1 MKTYTHSLL
10 SAAVVAA
17 ITFSGAALADEYQ
30 TLETTTV
37 TAGRFEQDLMET
49 PMSVSVITADDI
61 AKSGAQ
67 SIGALIESMTGVRI
81 NNDGGQ
87 GIKRA
92 KIRGEDAFRSLVMID
107 GQKISEQK
115 SMSGSPI
122 LIDPAMVERIEVI
135 KGPASVLYG
144 SDAIGGAINII
155 TKKGGTKPV
164 QGEVGAGMNTSNS
177 GKSVNASVYGGI
189 EGWKY
194 RIGVAHEDGDNLK
207 TPVGDM
213 NFTKFNSTGANL
225 FVSYDINEK
234 ATVGATLDHFDLDFM
249 SGSAE
254 PGYEPFYV
262 DVPEW
267 KRTKLGVFG
276 EFRDLS
282 KVLRKVRVDAFYQKN
297 DKSMTN
303 NVETNPFI
311 TSMPYNIM
319 NLADNS
325 LDQYGI
331 SLQTDWAVSD
341 STMVIAGY
349 EFNYDDLDATSSV
362 EARRNAL
369 GNMMNSGAMDPDMK
383 DKLGNYDK
391 FGFYKGSMTT
401 HALFASAETSIL
413 DNVLLSYGARYTYV
427 KTDMKD
433 VHGSKYYLDGIFG
446 GTSGAFNSAKELG
459 AEGKKHDDK
468 VVFNA
473 GIVWR
478 PLEELALRA
487 QWAQGFR
494 APLLQERYIAT
505 SMGSTS
511 TTLGNPDLKPETSNN
526 FEVGAR
532 WMSNSIMLDAAVFYS
547 KAKDYIQSTPYGAN
561 LYRYENI
568 GEATTYGLELTGS
581 YEIKSIGL
589 EPYVNLTLMRRQFDY
604 GNVETYKTATPAV
617 IARYGFRWNGE
628 ANGLGLHADAYAR
641 TISKTEYQDPSATA
655 RSDSSYRLGGATTF
669 NLTGGVTFGDQKQ
682 YGLDAGFYNI
692 FDKAYREQTAI
703 YEPGRYLAVK
713 LNAKF

>member
-1 MKTYTHSLL
+1 MKTYTHNLL

-17 ITFSGAALADEYQ
+17 ITFSGAAIADEYQ

-177 GKSVNASVYGGI
+177 GKSVNASVYGGV

-213 NFTKFNSTGANL
+213 NHTKFNSTGANL

-276 EFRDLS
+276 ELHDLTES
-282 KVLRKVRVDAFYQKN
+282 LKKVRFDVFYQKN
-297 DKSMTN
+297 DKTMN
-303 NVETNPFI
+303 NHVEVINSPVVVDN
-311 TSMPYNIM
+311 Y
-319 NLADNS
+319 ADNS
-325 LDQYGI
+325 LDQYGF
-331 SLQTDWAVSD
+331 SLQTNWSVSD
-341 STMVIAGY
+341 STFIVAGY
-349 EFNYDDLDATSSV
+349 EFNNDGLDAQSHVHTVGDTPAMPTMPSMHIDT
-362 EARRNAL
+362 EKQ
-369 GNMMNSGAMDPDMK
+369 GFFKGA
-383 DKLGNYDK
+383 
-391 FGFYKGSMTT
+391 MTT
-401 HALFASAETSIL
+401 HALFASAETNL
-413 DNVLLSYGARYTYV
+413 VDTVTLSYGARYTYV
-427 KTDMKD
+427 KTDMD
-433 VHGSKYYLDGIFG
+433 DIHGYKVYNPSN
-446 GTSGAFNSAKELG
+446 TTPQRPFNPDQELG
-459 AEGKKHDDK
+459 KAGKQHDDR

-473 GIVWR
+473 GLVWH
-478 PLEELALRA
+478 PVNDLALRA
-487 QWAQGFR
+487 NWAQGFR

-532 WMSNSIMLDAAVFYS
+532 WMSNSIMLDAAMFYS
-547 KAKDYIQSTPYGAN
+547 KAKNYIQVLPISSS
-561 LYRYENI
+561 LSRYENV

>member
-1 MKTYTHSLL
+1 MKTYTHNLL

-17 ITFSGAALADEYQ
+17 ITFSGAAIADEYQ

-177 GKSVNASVYGGI
+177 GKSVNASVYGGV

-213 NFTKFNSTGANL
+213 NHTKFNSTGANL

-276 EFRDLS
+276 ELHDLTES
-282 KVLRKVRVDAFYQKN
+282 LKKVRFDVFYQKN
-297 DKSMTN
+297 DKTMN
-303 NVETNPFI
+303 NHVEVINSPVVVDN
-311 TSMPYNIM
+311 Y
-319 NLADNS
+319 ADNS
-325 LDQYGI
+325 LDQYGF
-331 SLQTDWAVSD
+331 SLQTNWSVSD
-341 STMVIAGY
+341 STFIVAGY
-349 EFNYDDLDATSSV
+349 EFNNDDLDAQSHVHTVGDTPAMPTMPSMHIDT
-362 EARRNAL
+362 EKQ
-369 GNMMNSGAMDPDMK
+369 GFFKGA
-383 DKLGNYDK
+383 
-391 FGFYKGSMTT
+391 MTT
-401 HALFASAETSIL
+401 HALFASAETNL
-413 DNVLLSYGARYTYV
+413 VDTVTLSYGARYTYV
-427 KTDMKD
+427 KTDMD
-433 VHGSKYYLDGIFG
+433 DIHGYKVYNPSN
-446 GTSGAFNSAKELG
+446 TTPQRPFNPDQELG
-459 AEGKKHDDK
+459 KAGKQHDDR

-473 GIVWR
+473 GLVWH
-478 PLEELALRA
+478 PVNDLALRA
-487 QWAQGFR
+487 NWAQGFR

-532 WMSNSIMLDAAVFYS
+532 WMSNSIMLDAAMFYS
-547 KAKDYIQSTPYGAN
+547 KTKNYIQALPISSS
-561 LYRYENI
+561 LSRYENV

>member
-1 MKTYTHSLL
+1 MKTYTHNLL

-17 ITFSGAALADEYQ
+17 LTFSGAAIADEYQ

-177 GKSVNASVYGGI
+177 GKSVNASVYGGV

-213 NFTKFNSTGANL
+213 NHTKFNSTGANL

-276 EFRDLS
+276 ELHDLTES
-282 KVLRKVRVDAFYQKN
+282 LKKVRFDVFYQKN
-297 DKSMTN
+297 DKTMN
-303 NVETNPFI
+303 NHVEVINSPVVVDN
-311 TSMPYNIM
+311 Y
-319 NLADNS
+319 ADNS
-325 LDQYGI
+325 LDQYGF
-331 SLQTDWAVSD
+331 SLQTNWSVSD
-341 STMVIAGY
+341 STFIVAGY
-349 EFNYDDLDATSSV
+349 EFNNDDLDAQSHVHTVGDTPAMPTMPSMHIDT
-362 EARRNAL
+362 EKQ
-369 GNMMNSGAMDPDMK
+369 GFFKGA
-383 DKLGNYDK
+383 
-391 FGFYKGSMTT
+391 MTT
-401 HALFASAETSIL
+401 HALFASAETNL
-413 DNVLLSYGARYTYV
+413 VDTVTLSYGARYTYV
-427 KTDMKD
+427 KTDMD
-433 VHGSKYYLDGIFG
+433 DIHGYKVYNPSN
-446 GTSGAFNSAKELG
+446 TTPQRPFNPDQELG
-459 AEGKKHDDK
+459 KAGKQHDDR

-473 GIVWR
+473 GLVWH
-478 PLEELALRA
+478 PVNDLALRA
-487 QWAQGFR
+487 NWAQGFR
-494 APLLQERYIAT
+494 APLLQEHYIAT

-532 WMSNSIMLDAAVFYS
+532 WMSNSIMLDAAMFYS
-547 KAKDYIQSTPYGAN
+547 KTKNYIQALPISSS
-561 LYRYENI
+561 LSRYENV

-669 NLTGGVTFGDQKQ
+669 NLTGGISFGDQKQ

>member
-1 MKTYTHSLL
+1 MKTYTHNLL

-17 ITFSGAALADEYQ
+17 ITFSGAAIADEYQ

-177 GKSVNASVYGGI
+177 GKSVNASVYGGV

-213 NFTKFNSTGANL
+213 NHTKFNSTGANL

-276 EFRDLS
+276 ELHDLTES
-282 KVLRKVRVDAFYQKN
+282 LKKVRFDVFYQKN
-297 DKSMTN
+297 DKTMN
-303 NVETNPFI
+303 NHVEVINSPVVVDN
-311 TSMPYNIM
+311 Y
-319 NLADNS
+319 ADNS
-325 LDQYGI
+325 LDQYGF
-331 SLQTDWAVSD
+331 SLQTNWSVSD
-341 STMVIAGY
+341 STFIVAGY
-349 EFNYDDLDATSSV
+349 EFNNDDLDAQSHVHTVGDTPAMPTMPSMHIDT
-362 EARRNAL
+362 EKQ
-369 GNMMNSGAMDPDMK
+369 GFFKGA
-383 DKLGNYDK
+383 
-391 FGFYKGSMTT
+391 MTT
-401 HALFASAETSIL
+401 HALFASAETNL
-413 DNVLLSYGARYTYV
+413 VDTVTLSYGARYTYV
-427 KTDMKD
+427 KTDMD
-433 VHGSKYYLDGIFG
+433 DIHGYKVYNPSN
-446 GTSGAFNSAKELG
+446 TTPQRPFNPDQELG
-459 AEGKKHDDK
+459 KAGKQHDDR

-473 GIVWR
+473 GLVWH
-478 PLEELALRA
+478 PVNDLALRA
-487 QWAQGFR
+487 NWAQGFR

-532 WMSNSIMLDAAVFYS
+532 WMSNSIMLDAAMFYS
-547 KAKDYIQSTPYGAN
+547 KAKNYIQALPISAS
-561 LYRYENI
+561 LSRYENV

>member
-1 MKTYTHSLL
+1 MKTYTHNLL

-17 ITFSGAALADEYQ
+17 ITFSGAAIADEYQ

-177 GKSVNASVYGGI
+177 GKSVNASVYGGV

-213 NFTKFNSTGANL
+213 NHTKFNSTGANL

-276 EFRDLS
+276 ELHDLTES
-282 KVLRKVRVDAFYQKN
+282 LKKVRFDVFYQKN
-297 DKSMTN
+297 DKTMN
-303 NVETNPFI
+303 NHVEVINSPVVVDN
-311 TSMPYNIM
+311 Y
-319 NLADNS
+319 ADNS
-325 LDQYGI
+325 LDQYGF
-331 SLQTDWAVSD
+331 SLQTNWSVSD
-341 STMVIAGY
+341 STFIVAGY
-349 EFNYDDLDATSSV
+349 EFNNDDLDAQSHVHTVGDTPAMPTMPSMHIDT
-362 EARRNAL
+362 EKQ
-369 GNMMNSGAMDPDMK
+369 GFFKGA
-383 DKLGNYDK
+383 
-391 FGFYKGSMTT
+391 MTT
-401 HALFASAETSIL
+401 HALFASAETNL
-413 DNVLLSYGARYTYV
+413 VDTVTLSYGARYTYV
-427 KTDMKD
+427 KTDMD
-433 VHGSKYYLDGIFG
+433 DIHGYKVYNPSN
-446 GTSGAFNSAKELG
+446 TTPQRPFNPDQELG
-459 AEGKKHDDK
+459 KAGKQHDDR

-473 GIVWR
+473 GLVWH
-478 PLEELALRA
+478 PVNDLALRA
-487 QWAQGFR
+487 NWAQGFR

-532 WMSNSIMLDAAVFYS
+532 WMSNSIMLDAAMFYS
-547 KAKDYIQSTPYGAN
+547 KAKNYIQALPISSSPS
-561 LYRYENI
+561 RYENV

>member
-1 MKTYTHSLL
+1 MKTYTHNLL

-17 ITFSGAALADEYQ
+17 LTFSGAAIADEYQ

-177 GKSVNASVYGGI
+177 GKSVNASVYGGV

-213 NFTKFNSTGANL
+213 NHTKFNSTGANL

-276 EFRDLS
+276 ELHDLTES
-282 KVLRKVRVDAFYQKN
+282 LKKVRFDVFYQKN
-297 DKSMTN
+297 DKTMN
-303 NVETNPFI
+303 NHVEVINSPVVVDN
-311 TSMPYNIM
+311 Y
-319 NLADNS
+319 ADNS
-325 LDQYGI
+325 LDQYGF
-331 SLQTDWAVSD
+331 SLQTNWSVSD
-341 STMVIAGY
+341 STFIVAGY
-349 EFNYDDLDATSSV
+349 EFNNDDLDAQSHVHTVGDTPAMPTMPSMHIDT
-362 EARRNAL
+362 EKQ
-369 GNMMNSGAMDPDMK
+369 GFFKGA
-383 DKLGNYDK
+383 
-391 FGFYKGSMTT
+391 MTT
-401 HALFASAETSIL
+401 HALFASAETNL
-413 DNVLLSYGARYTYV
+413 VDTVTLSYGARYTYV
-427 KTDMKD
+427 KTDMD
-433 VHGSKYYLDGIFG
+433 DIHGYKVYNPSN
-446 GTSGAFNSAKELG
+446 TTPQRPFNPDQELG
-459 AEGKKHDDK
+459 KAGKQHDDR

-473 GIVWR
+473 GLVWH
-478 PLEELALRA
+478 PVNDLALRA
-487 QWAQGFR
+487 NWAQGFR

-532 WMSNSIMLDAAVFYS
+532 WMSNSIMLDAAMFYS
-547 KAKDYIQSTPYGAN
+547 KTKNYIQALPISSS
-561 LYRYENI
+561 LSRYENV

-669 NLTGGVTFGDQKQ
+669 NLTGGISFGDQKQ

>member
-1 MKTYTHSLL
+1 MKTYTHNLL

-17 ITFSGAALADEYQ
+17 ITFSGAAIADEYQ

-177 GKSVNASVYGGI
+177 GKSVNASVYGGV

-213 NFTKFNSTGANL
+213 NHTKFNSTGANL

-276 EFRDLS
+276 ELHDLTES
-282 KVLRKVRVDAFYQKN
+282 LKKVRFDVFYQKN
-297 DKSMTN
+297 DKTMN
-303 NVETNPFI
+303 NHVEVINSPVVVDN
-311 TSMPYNIM
+311 Y
-319 NLADNS
+319 ADNS
-325 LDQYGI
+325 LDQYGF
-331 SLQTDWAVSD
+331 SLQTNWSVSD
-341 STMVIAGY
+341 ATFIVAGY
-349 EFNYDDLDATSSV
+349 EFNNDDLDAQSHVHTVGDTPAMPTMPSMHIDT
-362 EARRNAL
+362 EKQ
-369 GNMMNSGAMDPDMK
+369 GFFKGA
-383 DKLGNYDK
+383 
-391 FGFYKGSMTT
+391 MTT
-401 HALFASAETSIL
+401 HALFASAETNL
-413 DNVLLSYGARYTYV
+413 VDTVTLSYGARYTYV
-427 KTDMKD
+427 KTDMD
-433 VHGSKYYLDGIFG
+433 DIHGYKVYNPSN
-446 GTSGAFNSAKELG
+446 TTPQRPFNPDQELG
-459 AEGKKHDDK
+459 KAGKQHDDR

-473 GIVWR
+473 GLVWH
-478 PLEELALRA
+478 PVNDLALRA
-487 QWAQGFR
+487 NWAQGFR

-532 WMSNSIMLDAAVFYS
+532 WMSNSIMLDAAMFYS
-547 KAKDYIQSTPYGAN
+547 KAKNYIQALPISSS
-561 LYRYENI
+561 LSRYENV

>member
-1 MKTYTHSLL
+1 MKTYTHNLL

-17 ITFSGAALADEYQ
+17 ITFSGAAIADEYQ

-177 GKSVNASVYGGI
+177 GKSVNASVYGGV

-213 NFTKFNSTGANL
+213 NHTKFNSTGANL

-276 EFRDLS
+276 ELHDLTES
-282 KVLRKVRVDAFYQKN
+282 LKKVRFDVFYQKN
-297 DKSMTN
+297 DKTMN
-303 NVETNPFI
+303 NHVEVINSPVVVDN
-311 TSMPYNIM
+311 Y
-319 NLADNS
+319 ADNS
-325 LDQYGI
+325 LDQYGF
-331 SLQTDWAVSD
+331 SLQTNWSVSD
-341 STMVIAGY
+341 STFIVAGY
-349 EFNYDDLDATSSV
+349 EFNNDDLDAQSHVHTVGDTPAMPTMPSMHIDT
-362 EARRNAL
+362 EKQ
-369 GNMMNSGAMDPDMK
+369 GFFKGA
-383 DKLGNYDK
+383 
-391 FGFYKGSMTT
+391 MTT
-401 HALFASAETSIL
+401 HALFASAETNL
-413 DNVLLSYGARYTYV
+413 VDTVTLSYGARYTYV
-427 KTDMKD
+427 KTDMD
-433 VHGSKYYLDGIFG
+433 DIHGYKVYNPSN
-446 GTSGAFNSAKELG
+446 TTPQRPFNPDQELG
-459 AEGKKHDDK
+459 KAGKQHDDC

-473 GIVWR
+473 GLVWH
-478 PLEELALRA
+478 PVNDLALRA
-487 QWAQGFR
+487 NWAQGFR

-532 WMSNSIMLDAAVFYS
+532 WMSNSIMLDAAMFYS
-547 KAKDYIQSTPYGAN
+547 KTKNYIQALPISSS
-561 LYRYENI
+561 LSRYENV

>member
-1 MKTYTHSLL
+1 MKTYTHNLL

-17 ITFSGAALADEYQ
+17 ITFSGAAIADEYQ

-177 GKSVNASVYGGI
+177 GKSVNASVYGGV

-213 NFTKFNSTGANL
+213 NHTKFNSTGANL

-276 EFRDLS
+276 ELHDLTES
-282 KVLRKVRVDAFYQKN
+282 LKKVRFDVFYQKN
-297 DKSMTN
+297 DKTMN
-303 NVETNPFI
+303 NHVEVINSPVVVDN
-311 TSMPYNIM
+311 Y
-319 NLADNS
+319 ADNS
-325 LDQYGI
+325 LDQYGF
-331 SLQTDWAVSD
+331 SLQTNWSVSD
-341 STMVIAGY
+341 STFIVAGY
-349 EFNYDDLDATSSV
+349 EFNNDDLDAQSHVHTVGDTPAMPTMPSMHIDT
-362 EARRNAL
+362 EKQ
-369 GNMMNSGAMDPDMK
+369 GFFKGA
-383 DKLGNYDK
+383 
-391 FGFYKGSMTT
+391 MTT
-401 HALFASAETSIL
+401 HALFASAETNL
-413 DNVLLSYGARYTYV
+413 VDTVTLSYGARYTYV
-427 KTDMKD
+427 KTDMD
-433 VHGSKYYLDGIFG
+433 DIHGYKVYNPSN
-446 GTSGAFNSAKELG
+446 TTPQRPFNPDQELG
-459 AEGKKHDDK
+459 KAGKQHDDR

-473 GIVWR
+473 GLVWH
-478 PLEELALRA
+478 PVNDLALRA
-487 QWAQGFR
+487 NWAQGFR

-511 TTLGNPDLKPETSNN
+511 TTLGNPDLKTETSNN

-532 WMSNSIMLDAAVFYS
+532 WMSNSIMLDAAMFYS
-547 KAKDYIQSTPYGAN
+547 KAKNHIQALPISSS
-561 LYRYENI
+561 LSRYENV

>member
-1 MKTYTHSLL
+1 MKTYTHNLL

-17 ITFSGAALADEYQ
+17 LTFSGAAIADEYQ

-177 GKSVNASVYGGI
+177 GKSVNASVYGGV

-213 NFTKFNSTGANL
+213 NHTKFNSTGANL

-267 KRTKLGVFG
+267 KRTKVGAFSEL
-276 EFRDLS
+276 RDLTAS
-282 KVLRKVRVDAFYQKN
+282 LKKVRLDVFYQKN
-297 DKSMTN
+297 DKDMLN
-303 NVETNPFI
+303 HVQVAG
-311 TSMPYNIM
+311 MPLIID

-325 LDQYGI
+325 LDQYGLSI
-331 SLQTDWAVSD
+331 QSDWAVLD
-341 STMVIAGY
+341 STFIVAGY
-349 EFNYDDLDATSSV
+349 EFNYDDLDAKSITH
-362 EARRNAL
+362 R
-369 GNMMNSGAMDPDMK
+369 MMPTGPTMSTLFVK
-383 DKLGNYDK
+383 T
-391 FGFYKGSMTT
+391 GFFDGSMST
-401 HALFASAETSIL
+401 HALFASAETNIL
-413 DNVLLSYGARYTYV
+413 DTVTLSYGARYTYV
-427 KTDMKD
+427 KSDMKD
-433 VHGSKYYLDGIFG
+433 IHGSKVGASGQPMPFDPDTELD
-446 GTSGAFNSAKELG
+446 KD
-459 AEGKKHDDK
+459 GKQHDDR

-473 GIVWR
+473 GVVWR
-478 PLEELALRA
+478 PINELALRA
-487 QWAQGFR
+487 NWAQGFR

-505 SMGSTS
+505 SMGSAG

-532 WMSNSIMLDAAVFYS
+532 WQSNSIMLDAAMFYS
-547 KAKDYIQSTPYGAN
+547 KAKNYIQALSISSS
-561 LYRYENI
+561 LSRYENV

-581 YEIKSIGL
+581 YDIKSIGL

-604 GNVETYKTATPAV
+604 GDVETYKTATPAV
-617 IARYGFRWNGE
+617 IARYGIRWNGE

>member
-17 ITFSGAALADEYQ
+17 ITFSGAAIADEYQ

-177 GKSVNASVYGGI
+177 GKSVNASVYGGV

-276 EFRDLS
+276 EFRNLS

-297 DKSMTN
+297 DKFMAN
-303 NVETNPFI
+303 HVETTPSI
-311 TSMPYNIM
+311 IKMPLTIDNW
-319 NLADNS
+319 ADNS
-325 LDQYGI
+325 LDQYGFA
-331 SLQTDWAVSD
+331 LQTDWAV
-341 STMVIAGY
+341 TENTFLVAGY
-349 EFNYDDLDATSSV
+349 EFNNDDLNATSTTQ
-362 EARRNAL
+362 ARRTAF
-369 GNMMNSGAMDPDMK
+369 GNMMIGRLPQPQKYQLA
-383 DKLGNYDK
+383 NYDRI
-391 FGFYKGSMTT
+391 GYYDGSMVS
-401 HALFASAETSIL
+401 HALFASAETNIFETL
-413 DNVLLSYGARYTYV
+413 TLSYGARYTYV
-427 KTDMKD
+427 KTNMKD
-433 VHGSKYYLDGIFG
+433 IHGEKIYLDNPGPFDPE
-446 GTSGAFNSAKELG
+446 TELG
-459 AEGKKHDDK
+459 KAGKQHDDR

-473 GIVWR
+473 GLVWR

-494 APLLQERYIAT
+494 SPLLQERYIPT
-505 SMGSTS
+505 SMGSSS

-532 WMSNSIMLDAAVFYS
+532 WLSNSILLDVAVFYS
-547 KAKDYIQSTPYGAN
+547 KAKDYIQSSPYAPN
-561 LYRYENI
+561 FYRYENV

-589 EPYVNLTLMRRQFDY
+589 EPYVNLTFTRRQFDY
-604 GNVETYKTATPAV
+604 GDVETYKTATPAV

-641 TISKTEYQDPSATA
+641 TSSKTEYQDPSATA

>member
-17 ITFSGAALADEYQ
+17 ITFSGAAIADGYQ

-177 GKSVNASVYGGI
+177 GKSVNASVYGGV

-297 DKSMTN
+297 DKFMAN
-303 NVETNPFI
+303 HVETTPSI
-311 TSMPYNIM
+311 IAMPLTIDNW
-319 NLADNS
+319 ADNS
-325 LDQYGI
+325 LDQYGFA
-331 SLQTDWAVSD
+331 LQTDWAV
-341 STMVIAGY
+341 TENTFLVAGY
-349 EFNYDDLDATSSV
+349 EFNYDDLNATSTTQ
-362 EARRNAL
+362 ARRTTF
-369 GNMMNSGAMDPDMK
+369 GNMMIGRLPQPQKYQLA
-383 DKLGNYDK
+383 NYDRI
-391 FGFYKGSMTT
+391 GHYDGSMAS
-401 HALFASAETSIL
+401 HALFASAETNIFETL
-413 DNVLLSYGARYTYV
+413 TLSYGARYTYV
-427 KTDMKD
+427 KTNMKD
-433 VHGSKYYLDGIFG
+433 IHGEKIYLDNPGPFDPE
-446 GTSGAFNSAKELG
+446 TELG
-459 AEGKKHDDK
+459 KAGKQHDDR

-473 GIVWR
+473 GLVWR

-494 APLLQERYIAT
+494 SPLLQERYIPT
-505 SMGSTS
+505 SMGSSS
-511 TTLGNPDLKPETSNN
+511 TTLGNPDLKPPITS
-526 FEVGAR
+526 
-532 WMSNSIMLDAAVFYS
+532 
-547 KAKDYIQSTPYGAN
+547 
-561 LYRYENI
+561 
-568 GEATTYGLELTGS
+568 
-581 YEIKSIGL
+581 KS
-589 EPYVNLTLMRRQFDY
+589 V
-604 GNVETYKTATPAV
+604 
-617 IARYGFRWNGE
+617 
-628 ANGLGLHADAYAR
+628 
-641 TISKTEYQDPSATA
+641 
-655 RSDSSYRLGGATTF
+655 LGGYPTASCWMLQCFIRKLKITF
-669 NLTGGVTFGDQKQ
+669 SLPRMLLISIDMKMSAKPQRTV
-682 YGLDAGFYNI
+682 
-692 FDKAYREQTAI
+692 
-703 YEPGRYLAVK
+703 
-713 LNAKF
+713 LN

>member
-1 MKTYTHSLL
+1 MKTYTHNLL

-17 ITFSGAALADEYQ
+17 ITFSGAAIADEYQ

-177 GKSVNASVYGGI
+177 GKSVNASVYGGV

-213 NFTKFNSTGANL
+213 NHTKFNSTGANL

-276 EFRDLS
+276 ELHDLTES
-282 KVLRKVRVDAFYQKN
+282 LKKVRFDVFYQKN
-297 DKSMTN
+297 DKTMN
-303 NVETNPFI
+303 NHVEVINSPVVVDN
-311 TSMPYNIM
+311 Y
-319 NLADNS
+319 ADNS
-325 LDQYGI
+325 LDQYGF
-331 SLQTDWAVSD
+331 SLQTNWSVSD
-341 STMVIAGY
+341 STFIVAGY
-349 EFNYDDLDATSSV
+349 EFNNDDLDAQSHVHTVGDTPAMPTMPSMHIDT
-362 EARRNAL
+362 EKQ
-369 GNMMNSGAMDPDMK
+369 GFFKGA
-383 DKLGNYDK
+383 
-391 FGFYKGSMTT
+391 MTT
-401 HALFASAETSIL
+401 HALFASAETNL
-413 DNVLLSYGARYTYV
+413 VDTVTLSYGARYTYV
-427 KTDMKD
+427 KTDMD
-433 VHGSKYYLDGIFG
+433 DIHGYKVYNPSNTTHNDHSTRIRNLVRL
-446 GTSGAFNSAKELG
+446 ANSMMTVL
-459 AEGKKHDDK
+459 
-468 VVFNA
+468 F
-473 GIVWR
+473 
-478 PLEELALRA
+478 
-487 QWAQGFR
+487 
-494 APLLQERYIAT
+494 
-505 SMGSTS
+505 SMR
-511 TTLGNPDLKPETSNN
+511 
-526 FEVGAR
+526 V
-532 WMSNSIMLDAAVFYS
+532 
-547 KAKDYIQSTPYGAN
+547 
-561 LYRYENI
+561 
-568 GEATTYGLELTGS
+568 
-581 YEIKSIGL
+581 
-589 EPYVNLTLMRRQFDY
+589 
-604 GNVETYKTATPAV
+604 
-617 IARYGFRWNGE
+617 
-628 ANGLGLHADAYAR
+628 
-641 TISKTEYQDPSATA
+641 
-655 RSDSSYRLGGATTF
+655 
-669 NLTGGVTFGDQKQ
+669 
-682 YGLDAGFYNI
+682 
-692 FDKAYREQTAI
+692 
-703 YEPGRYLAVK
+703 
-713 LNAKF
+713 

>member
-17 ITFSGAALADEYQ
+17 ITFSGAAVADGYQ

-177 GKSVNASVYGGI
+177 GKSVNASVYGGV

-297 DKSMTN
+297 DKFMAN
-303 NVETNPFI
+303 HVETTPSI
-311 TSMPYNIM
+311 IAMPLTIDNW
-319 NLADNS
+319 ADNS
-325 LDQYGI
+325 LDQYGFA
-331 SLQTDWAVSD
+331 LQTDWAV
-341 STMVIAGY
+341 TENTFLVAGY
-349 EFNYDDLDATSSV
+349 EFNYDDLNATSTTQ
-362 EARRNAL
+362 ARRTAF
-369 GNMMNSGAMDPDMK
+369 GNMMIGRLPQPQKYQLA
-383 DKLGNYDK
+383 NYDRI
-391 FGFYKGSMTT
+391 GHYDGSMAS
-401 HALFASAETSIL
+401 HALFASAETNIFETL
-413 DNVLLSYGARYTYV
+413 TLSYGARYTYV
-427 KTDMKD
+427 KTNMKD
-433 VHGSKYYLDGIFG
+433 IHGEKIYLDNPGPFDPE
-446 GTSGAFNSAKELG
+446 TELG
-459 AEGKKHDDK
+459 KAGKQHDDR

-473 GIVWR
+473 GLVWR

-494 APLLQERYIAT
+494 SPLLQERYIPT
-505 SMGSTS
+505 SMGSSS

-532 WMSNSIMLDAAVFYS
+532 WLSNSILLDAAVFYS
-547 KAKDYIQSTPYGAN
+547 KAKDYIQSSPYAPN
-561 LYRYENI
+561 FYRYENV

-589 EPYVNLTLMRRQFDY
+589 EPYVNLTFTRRQFDY
-604 GNVETYKTATPAV
+604 GDVETYKTATPAV

-682 YGLDAGFYNI
+682 YGLDAGLYNI

>member
-1 MKTYTHSLL
+1 MKTYTHNLL

-17 ITFSGAALADEYQ
+17 ITFSGAAIADEYQ

-177 GKSVNASVYGGI
+177 GKSVNASVYGGV

-213 NFTKFNSTGANL
+213 NHTKFNSTGANL

-276 EFRDLS
+276 ELHDLTES
-282 KVLRKVRVDAFYQKN
+282 LKKVRFDVFYQKN
-297 DKSMTN
+297 DKTMN
-303 NVETNPFI
+303 NHVEVINSPVVVDN
-311 TSMPYNIM
+311 Y
-319 NLADNS
+319 ADNS
-325 LDQYGI
+325 LDQYGF
-331 SLQTDWAVSD
+331 SLQTNWSVSD
-341 STMVIAGY
+341 STFIVAGY
-349 EFNYDDLDATSSV
+349 EFNNDDLDAQSHVHTVGDTPAMPTMPSMHIDT
-362 EARRNAL
+362 EKQ
-369 GNMMNSGAMDPDMK
+369 GFFKGA
-383 DKLGNYDK
+383 
-391 FGFYKGSMTT
+391 MTT
-401 HALFASAETSIL
+401 HALFASAETNL
-413 DNVLLSYGARYTYV
+413 VDTVTLSYGARYTYV
-427 KTDMKD
+427 KTDMD
-433 VHGSKYYLDGIFG
+433 DIHGYKVYNPSN
-446 GTSGAFNSAKELG
+446 TTPQRPFNPDQELG
-459 AEGKKHDDK
+459 KAGKQHDDR

-473 GIVWR
+473 GLVWH
-478 PLEELALRA
+478 PVNDLALRA
-487 QWAQGFR
+487 NWAQGFR

-532 WMSNSIMLDAAVFYS
+532 WMSNSIMLDAAMFYS
-547 KAKDYIQSTPYGAN
+547 KGKNYIQALPISSS
-561 LYRYENI
+561 LSRYENV

>member
-1 MKTYTHSLL
+1 MKTYTHNLL

-17 ITFSGAALADEYQ
+17 ITFSGAAIADEYQ

-177 GKSVNASVYGGI
+177 GKSVNASVYGGV

-213 NFTKFNSTGANL
+213 NHTKFNSTGANL

-276 EFRDLS
+276 ELHDLTES
-282 KVLRKVRVDAFYQKN
+282 LKKVRFDVFYQKN
-297 DKSMTN
+297 DKTMN
-303 NVETNPFI
+303 NHVEVINSPVVVDN
-311 TSMPYNIM
+311 Y
-319 NLADNS
+319 ADNS
-325 LDQYGI
+325 LDQYGF
-331 SLQTDWAVSD
+331 SLQTNWSVSD
-341 STMVIAGY
+341 STFIVAGY
-349 EFNYDDLDATSSV
+349 EFNNDDLDAQSHVHTVGDTPAMPTMPSMHIDT
-362 EARRNAL
+362 EKQ
-369 GNMMNSGAMDPDMK
+369 GFFKGA
-383 DKLGNYDK
+383 
-391 FGFYKGSMTT
+391 MTT
-401 HALFASAETSIL
+401 HALFASAETNL
-413 DNVLLSYGARYTYV
+413 VDTVTLSYGARYTYV
-427 KTDMKD
+427 KTDMD
-433 VHGSKYYLDGIFG
+433 DIHGYKVYNPSN
-446 GTSGAFNSAKELG
+446 TTPQRPFNPDQELG
-459 AEGKKHDDK
+459 KAGKQHDDR

-473 GIVWR
+473 GLVWH
-478 PLEELALRA
+478 PVNDLALRA
-487 QWAQGFR
+487 NWAQGFR

-532 WMSNSIMLDAAVFYS
+532 WMSNSIMLDAAMFYS
-547 KAKDYIQSTPYGAN
+547 KAKNYIQALSISSS
-561 LYRYENI
+561 LSRYENV

>member
-1 MKTYTHSLL
+1 MKTYTHNLL

-17 ITFSGAALADEYQ
+17 ITFSGAAIADEYQ

-92 KIRGEDAFRSLVMID
+92 KIRGENAFRSLVMID

-177 GKSVNASVYGGI
+177 GKSVNASVYGGV

-213 NFTKFNSTGANL
+213 NHTKFNSTGANL

-276 EFRDLS
+276 ELHDLTES
-282 KVLRKVRVDAFYQKN
+282 LKKVRFDVFYQKN
-297 DKSMTN
+297 DKTMN
-303 NVETNPFI
+303 NHVEVINSPVVVDN
-311 TSMPYNIM
+311 Y
-319 NLADNS
+319 ADNS
-325 LDQYGI
+325 LDQYGF
-331 SLQTDWAVSD
+331 SLQTNWSVSD
-341 STMVIAGY
+341 STFIVAGY
-349 EFNYDDLDATSSV
+349 EFNNDDLDAQSHVHTVGDTPAMPTMPSMHIDT
-362 EARRNAL
+362 EKQ
-369 GNMMNSGAMDPDMK
+369 GFFKGA
-383 DKLGNYDK
+383 
-391 FGFYKGSMTT
+391 MTT
-401 HALFASAETSIL
+401 HALFASAETNL
-413 DNVLLSYGARYTYV
+413 VDTVTLSYGARYTYV
-427 KTDMKD
+427 KTDMD
-433 VHGSKYYLDGIFG
+433 DIHGYKVYNPSN
-446 GTSGAFNSAKELG
+446 TTPQRPFNPDQELG
-459 AEGKKHDDK
+459 KAGKQHDDR

-473 GIVWR
+473 GLVWH
-478 PLEELALRA
+478 PVNDLALRA
-487 QWAQGFR
+487 NWAQGFR

-532 WMSNSIMLDAAVFYS
+532 WMSNSIMLDAAMFYS
-547 KAKDYIQSTPYGAN
+547 KAKNYTQALPISSS
-561 LYRYENI
+561 LSRYENV